1 MKAHKKI
8 GQRNRKIYSMSL
20 KGFKTKIIAQEFG
33 LSIRRTNEI
42 IQMMQGL
49 DNRQ

>member
-8 GQRNRKIYSMSL
+8 GQRNRKIYAMAI
-20 KGFKTKIIAQEFG
+20 KGFKTKKIADEIG
-33 LSIRRTNEI
+33 RSVRRVNEI
-42 IQMMQGL
+42 IQMMERL